1 MRVILLLAAV
11 LSVQALYAQKITVK
25 GRLMDSSDAPLPQ
38 ATIMFLN
45 PKDSTLVN
53 FGSSNKEGFFE
64 VKNLNRANYLFK
76 VTYVGHAPLM
86 ISISP
91 KPEELVIDLG
101 VQKMQSAS
109 TILGSVEIKGE
120 RAPVTIKKD
129 TIEFNAGSF
138 KTQPNAMVEDLI
150 KKLPGM
156 EVDNDGTI
164 RAQGEQVQR
173 VTVDGKEFFGR
184 DPKLATR
191 NLPADAVDK
200 VQVFDKKS
208 DQAAF
213 TGIDDGQR
221 EKTINLEL
229 KEEKRKGM
237 FGNAVGGY
245 GTEDRF
251 MGKLSLNRFSKGQ
264 QLSIVGTA
272 NNINEQGFSFDDYMT
287 FTGGAQQMAAGGGG
301 ARTISITSGGPSS
314 GGMQLG
320 GGQTNGLMSTYGGGV
335 NFNKDFSTKT
345 KLSANYFI
353 NYLDHDI
360 IQKTERENFNT
371 DNFKYYNEL
380 SSQTSTNLNHRVN
393 LTLDHE
399 IDSANSFKW
408 TNGVTFSDT
417 KMLQKSLSET
427 FSSEMVEQNA
437 TNRTTQSVGKSLS
450 YNSELLYRH
459 KFGKKGRTFSSTLTF
474 GLTDSDRD
482 GIVDGDNSVLNQDPV
497 LLDQTYTQTTDNLT
511 YGANLSYTE
520 PLGGR
525 KYLEANYSIRQ
536 NKNDVNRMAY
546 NTVNEDK
553 ELMDSLSNIYNSE
566 YLYQRGGLNLRINRE
581 SYSLTVGAGFQQT
594 VLDGEIIR
602 PLDQAAI
609 IDRTFENFLPSVHF
623 NYDFDNNVRV
633 RADYETSMN
642 APTIQQLQPTRDV
655 NNFPNIYEGNPNLK
669 PSYQHSLRL
678 NFSKFDPVSF
688 ISLFAFVNANYTKDA
703 ITNSQSY
710 NSTDSI
716 RTTITKPLNV
726 DDNVNISGNANV
738 SFPLAKLLSR
748 LSIGINARGQQSINV
763 SRELVD
769 EELMSSTEASI
780 NQLTLGGNIRYTF
793 TYKEIFDLSL
803 STNLSHQKTHYES
816 SNTEDQKY
824 FNRTY
829 STEGNFNFLKYYKL
843 SGTFNYS
850 QYETQS
856 DNSTISI
863 PMLNLSF
870 SRYFLKAN
878 AGELKFL
885 VNNVLDKN
893 LGVTQTANVNYFER
907 QTMNSLGRYYMVT
920 FTYAINKHLNPMG
933 GGNRG
938 GGRRMMIMN

>member
-1 MRVILLLAAV
+1 MRIILLLVAV
-11 LSVQALYAQKITVK
+11 LSAQALYAQKITVK
-25 GRLMDSSDAPLPQ
+25 GRLVDSADAPLPQ
-38 ATIMFLN
+38 ATIMFLS
-45 PKDSTLVN
+45 PKDSSLVN
-53 FGSSNKEGFFE
+53 FGASNKEGFFE
-64 VKNLNRANYLFK
+64 IKNLNRANYIFK

-86 ISISP
+86 ITISP
-91 KPEELVIDLG
+91 KPEELIIDLG
-101 VQKMQSAS
+101 IQKMQQAS
-109 TILGSVEIKGE
+109 TVLGAVEIKGE

-129 TIEFNAGSF
+129 TIEFNAAAF
-138 KTQPNAMVEDLI
+138 KTQPNAMAEDLI

-208 DQAAF
+208 DQATF

-237 FGNAVGGY
+237 FGNAMGGY

-251 MGKLSLNRFSKGQ
+251 TGKLSLNRFSKGQ

-272 NNINEQGFSFDDYMT
+272 NNINEQGFSIDDYMT
-287 FTGGAQQMAAGGGG
+287 FTGGAQQLAAGGGG
-301 ARTISITSGGPSS
+301 TRTITIGGGGGNT

-320 GGQTNGLMSTYGGGV
+320 GGQTNGLMSTYGGGI
-335 NFNKDFSTKT
+335 NFNKDFTTKT
-345 KLSANYFI
+345 KLSVNYFV

-380 SSQTSTNLNHRVN
+380 SQQNSTNLNHRLN
-393 LTLDHE
+393 LILDHE
-399 IDSANSFKW
+399 IDSANSIKW
-408 TNGVTFSDT
+408 TNGITYSDT
-417 KMLQKSLSET
+417 KMLQESLSET
-427 FSSEMVEQNA
+427 LSSEMVEQNA
-437 TNRTTQSVGKSLS
+437 TNRTTNSVGTSLS

-459 KFGKKGRTFSSTLTF
+459 RFGKKGRTFSSTLTF

-482 GIVDGDNSVLNQDPV
+482 GIVDGDNSVLNQEPV
-497 LLDQTYTQTTDNLT
+497 LLDQTYTQTTDNIT

-536 NKNDVNRMAY
+536 NKNDVDRKAY
-546 NTVNEDK
+546 NTVNDDH
-553 ELMDSLSNIYNSE
+553 ELMDSLSNVYNSE
-566 YLYQRGGLNLRINRE
+566 YLYQRGGVNFRMNKD

-602 PLDQAAI
+602 PSDQAAI
-609 IDRTFENFLPSVHF
+609 IDRTFENFLPSAHF
-623 NYDFDNNVRV
+623 NYDFDNNIRL
-633 RADYETSMN
+633 RADYETNMQ

-655 NNFPNIYEGNPNLK
+655 NNFPNIYEGNPKLK

-678 NFSKFDPVSF
+678 NFSKFNPVSF
-688 ISLFAFVNANYTKDA
+688 VSFFAFVNATYTTDA

-716 RTTITKPLNV
+716 RVTITTPLNV
-726 DDNVNISGNANV
+726 DNNINVSGNANL
-738 SFPLAKLLSR
+738 SFPLSKLFSR
-748 LSIGINARGQQSINV
+748 FNIGVNVRGQQSINV
-763 SRELVD
+763 SRELTDDV
-769 EELMSSTEASI
+769 LVASTEATI

-803 STNLSHQKTHYES
+803 STNLSHQKTQYEAT
-816 SNTEDQKY
+816 NTQDQKY

-829 STEGNFNFLKYYKL
+829 STEGNFNFLKYYRL
-843 SGTFNYS
+843 SGTFNYM
-850 QYETQS
+850 QYETQA

-878 AGELKFL
+878 AGELKFIA
-885 VNNVLDKN
+885 NNILDKN

-907 QTMNSLGRYYMVT
+907 QTMNSLGRYYMLT

-933 GGNRG
+933 GNRG

>member
-1 MRVILLLAAV
+1 MRVILLLVAV

-45 PKDSTLVN
+45 PKDSSLVN
-53 FGSSNKEGFFE
+53 FGASNKEGFFE

-86 ISISP
+86 ILISP
-91 KPEELVIDLG
+91 KPDEFIIDLG
-101 VQKMQSAS
+101 DQKMQQGS
-109 TILGSVEIKGE
+109 TMLGTVEIKGE

-138 KTQPNAMVEDLI
+138 KTQPNAMAEDLI

-245 GTEDRF
+245 GTDDRF
-251 MGKLSLNRFSKGQ
+251 TGKLSLNRFSKGQ

-272 NNINEQGFSFDDYMT
+272 NNTNEQGFSIDDYMT
-287 FTGGAQQMAAGGGG
+287 FTGGSQQFAAGGGG
-301 ARTISITSGGPSS
+301 ARTITISGGGGNT

-320 GGQTNGLMSTYGGGV
+320 GGQTNGLMNTYGGGV
-335 NFNKDFSTKT
+335 NFNKDFGTKT

-360 IQKTERENFNT
+360 VQKTERENFNT
-371 DNFKYYNEL
+371 SNFKYYNEL
-380 SSQTSTNLNHRVN
+380 STQTSSNLNHRIN

-399 IDSANSFKW
+399 VDSANSFKW
-408 TNGVTFSDT
+408 TNGLTFSDT

-427 FSSEMVEQNA
+427 LSSEMVEQNA
-437 TNRTTQSVGKSLS
+437 TNRITQSTGTSLS
-450 YNSELLYRH
+450 YNSELLFRH
-459 KFGKKGRTFSSTLTF
+459 RFGKKGRTFSTTLTF

-482 GIVDGDNSVLNQDPV
+482 GVVDGDNSVLNQEPV
-497 LLDQTYTQTTDNLT
+497 LLDQTYVQTTDNLT
-511 YGANLSYTE
+511 YGINFSYTE

-536 NKNDVNRMAY
+536 NKNDVNRKAY
-546 NTVNEDK
+546 NTVDNNE
-553 ELMDSLSNIYNSE
+553 ELMDSLSNVYNST

-581 SYSLTVGAGFQQT
+581 SYSVTVGAGFQQT

-609 IDRTFENFLPSVHF
+609 IDRTFANFLPAVHF
-623 NYDFDNNVRV
+623 NYDFDNNVRL

-655 NNFPNIYEGNPNLK
+655 NSFPNIYEGNPNLK

-678 NFSKFDPVSF
+678 NFTKFDPVTF
-688 ISLFAFVNANYTKDA
+688 ISFFSFVNATYTKDA

-726 DDNVNISGNANV
+726 DDNINVSGNANF
-738 SFPLAKLLSR
+738 SFPLSKLFSR
-748 LSIGINARGQQSINV
+748 FNVGVNVRGQQSINV
-763 SRELVD
+763 SHELVD
-769 EELMSSTEASI
+769 EVLMSSAETTI

-793 TYKEIFDLSL
+793 TCKEIFDISL

-816 SNTEDQKY
+816 SGTEDQVY

-829 STEGNFNFLKYYKL
+829 STEGNFNFLKNYRL
-843 SGTFNYS
+843 SGTFNYN

-856 DNSTISI
+856 DNSTIAI
-863 PMLNLSF
+863 PMLNLSL
-870 SRYFLKAN
+870 SRYFLKAK
-878 AGELKFL
+878 AGELKFM
-885 VNNVLDKN
+885 VNNLLDKN

-933 GGNRG
+933 GGNRP
-938 GGRRMMIMN
+938 GRRMMIMN

>member
-1 MRVILLLAAV
+1 MRLILVLAAV
-11 LSVQALYAQKITVK
+11 LSAQALYAQKITIR
-25 GRLMDSSDAPLPQ
+25 GRLLDSSDAPLPQ
-38 ATIMFLN
+38 ATIMLLS
-45 PKDSTLVN
+45 PKDSSLVN

-64 VKNLNRANYLFK
+64 LKNLSRANYIFK

-86 ISISP
+86 IAVSP
-91 KPEELVIDLG
+91 KPDELIVELG
-101 VQKMQSAS
+101 AQKMEQES
-109 TILGSVEIKGE
+109 TMLGAVEIKGE

-138 KTQPNAMVEDLI
+138 KTQPNAMAEDLI

-208 DQAAF
+208 DQATF

-237 FGNAVGGY
+237 FGNAMGGY

-251 MGKLSLNRFSKGQ
+251 TGRLSLNRFSKGQ
-264 QLSIVGTA
+264 QFSVVGTA
-272 NNINEQGFSFDDYMT
+272 NNINEQGFSIDDYMT
-287 FTGGAQQMAAGGGG
+287 FTGGAQAFAGGGG
-301 ARTISITSGGPSS
+301 GQRTITISGG
-314 GGMQLG
+314 GGGGAGMQLG
-320 GGQTNGLMSTYGGGV
+320 GGQTNGLMSTYGGGI

-345 KLSANYFI
+345 KLSANYFV

-360 IQKTERENFNT
+360 TQNTERENFNT

-380 SSQTSTNLNHRVN
+380 SKQTSTNLNHRLN
-393 LTLDHE
+393 LILDHE
-399 IDSANSFKW
+399 IDSANSIKW
-408 TNGVTFSDT
+408 TNGITYSDT
-417 KMLQKSLSET
+417 KMLQQSLSET
-427 FSSEMVEQNA
+427 LSSELVEQNA
-437 TNRTTQSVGKSLS
+437 TNRTTNSVGTSLS

-459 KFGKKGRTFSSTLTF
+459 RFGKKGRTFSSTLTF

-482 GIVDGDNSVLNQDPV
+482 GIVDGDNSVLNQEPV

-536 NKNDVNRMAY
+536 NKNDVNRKAY
-546 NTVNEDK
+546 NTVNDDH
-553 ELMDSLSNIYNSE
+553 ELMDSLSNVYNSE
-566 YLYQRGGLNLRINRE
+566 YLYQRGGVNFRMNKE
-581 SYSLTVGAGFQQT
+581 SYSLTVGAGYQQT
-594 VLDGEIIR
+594 LLDGEIIR

-609 IDRTFENFLPSVHF
+609 IDRTFSNFLPSVHF
-623 NYDFDNNVRV
+623 NYDFDNNIRF
-633 RADYETSMN
+633 RADYETNMQ

-678 NFSKFDPVSF
+678 NFSKFNPVSF
-688 ISLFAFVNANYTKDA
+688 VSFFTFVNATYTTDA

-710 NSTDSI
+710 NSTDST
-716 RTTITKPLNV
+716 RVTITKPINVDNNLNV
-726 DDNVNISGNANV
+726 MANANM
-738 SFPLAKLLSR
+738 SFPITKLFSR
-748 LSIGINARGQQSINV
+748 LNVGVNARGQQSINV
-763 SRELVD
+763 SRELQDDV
-769 EELMSSTEASI
+769 LMTQTEATI

-803 STNLSHQKTHYES
+803 AANLSHQKTQYES
-816 SNTEDQKY
+816 TNTQDQEY

-829 STEGNFNFLKYYKL
+829 TTEGNFSFLKYYRL
-843 SGTFNYS
+843 SGTFNYM
-850 QYETQS
+850 QYETQA

-878 AGELKFL
+878 AGEFKFTASNL
-885 VNNVLDKN
+885 LDKN

-907 QTMNSLGRYYMVT
+907 QTMNSLGRYYMVS
-920 FTYAINKHLNPMG
+920 FTYAINRHLNPM

>member
-1 MRVILLLAAV
+1 MRIILLLAAV

-64 VKNLNRANYLFK
+64 VKNLNRTNYLFK
-76 VTYVGHAPLM
+76 VTYVGHAPL
-86 ISISP
+86 IIAIIP
-91 KPEELVIDLG
+91 KPEELIIELG
-101 VQKMQSAS
+101 VQKMEPA
-109 TILGSVEIKGE
+109 TTMLGAVEVKGE

-138 KTQPNAMVEDLI
+138 KTQPNAMAEDLI

-208 DQAAF
+208 DQAVF

-237 FGNAVGGY
+237 FGNATGGY

-272 NNINEQGFSFDDYMT
+272 NNINEQGFSIDDYMT

-301 ARTISITSGGPSS
+301 ARTITVQSGGGGS

-345 KLSANYFI
+345 KLSANYFV
-353 NYLDHDI
+353 NYLEHDI

-371 DNFKYYNEL
+371 NNFKYYNEL
-380 SSQTSTNLNHRVN
+380 STQNSTNLNHRLN

-399 IDSANSFKW
+399 IDSANSIKW
-408 TNGVTFSDT
+408 TNGITFSDT
-417 KMLQKSLSET
+417 KMLQKSLSENL
-427 FSSEMVEQNA
+427 SSELVQQNA
-437 TNRTTQSVGKSLS
+437 TNRTTQSVGQSFS

-459 KFGKKGRTFSSTLTF
+459 RFGKKGRTFSSTFTF

-482 GIVDGDNSVLNQDPV
+482 GVVDGDNVVLGQEPV
-497 LLDQTYTQTTDNLT
+497 LLDQTYVQTTDNLT

-525 KYLEANYSIRQ
+525 KYLEANYNIRQ
-536 NKNDVNRMAY
+536 NKNDVDRKAY
-546 NTVNEDK
+546 NMVNDDH
-553 ELMDSLSNIYNSE
+553 ELMDSLSNVYNSE

-581 SYSLTVGAGFQQT
+581 SYSVTVGAAFQQT
-594 VLDGEIIR
+594 LLDGEIIR
-602 PLDQAAI
+602 PQDQAAI
-609 IDRTFENFLPSVHF
+609 IDRTFENFLPSLHF

-688 ISLFAFVNANYTKDA
+688 ISLFAFINANYTKDA

-716 RTTITKPLNV
+716 RTTITKPINV
-726 DDNVNISGNANV
+726 DDNINVSGNANV
-738 SFPLAKLLSR
+738 SFPLSKLFSR
-748 LSIGINARGQQSINV
+748 FNVGVNVRGQQSINV

-769 EELMSSTEASI
+769 EEVMSSTEATI

-803 STNLSHQKTHYES
+803 STNLSHQKTQYES

-829 STEGNFNFLKYYKL
+829 STEGNFNFLKYYRL
-843 SGTFNYS
+843 SGTFNYN

-878 AGELKFL
+878 AGEMKFL
-885 VNNVLDKN
+885 VNNVLDKS

-933 GGNRG
+933 GNRG

>member
-1 MRVILLLAAV
+1 MRIILLLAAV
-11 LSVQALYAQKITVK
+11 LCAQVLYAQKITVK
-25 GRLMDSSDAPLPQ
+25 GRLTDSSDAPLPQ

-45 PKDSTLVN
+45 PKDSSLVN

-86 ISISP
+86 LTISP
-91 KPEELVIDLG
+91 KPEELIVDLG
-101 VQKMQSAS
+101 VQKMQQAS
-109 TILGSVEIKGE
+109 TMLGAVEIKGE

-138 KTQPNAMVEDLI
+138 KTQPNAMAEDLI

-237 FGNAVGGY
+237 FGNATGGY
-245 GTEDRF
+245 GTDDRF
-251 MGKLSLNRFSKGQ
+251 TGKLNLNRFSKGQ

-272 NNINEQGFSFDDYMT
+272 NNINEQGFSIDDYMT
-287 FTGGAQQMAAGGGG
+287 FTGGAQQLAAGGGG
-301 ARTISITSGGPSS
+301 ARTIQISTGGSGA

-427 FSSEMVEQNA
+427 LSSELVQQNA
-437 TNRTTQSVGKSLS
+437 TNRATQSVGTSFS

-459 KFGKKGRTFSSTLTF
+459 RFGKKGRTFSSTFTF
-474 GLTDSDRD
+474 GLSDSDRD
-482 GIVDGDNSVLNQDPV
+482 GIVDGDNVVLNQEPV
-497 LLDQTYTQTTDNLT
+497 LLDQTYDQTTDNLT

-536 NKNDVNRMAY
+536 NKNDVNRKAY
-546 NTVNEDK
+546 NTVNDDH
-553 ELMDSLSNIYNSE
+553 ELMDSLSNVYNSE

-581 SYSLTVGAGFQQT
+581 NYSVTIGAGYQQT
-594 VLDGEIIR
+594 LLDGEIIR
-602 PLDQAAI
+602 PSDQAAI
-609 IDRTFENFLPSVHF
+609 IDRTFENFLPSLHF
-623 NYDFDNNVRV
+623 NYDFDNNVRL
-633 RADYETSMN
+633 RADYETNMN

-678 NFSKFDPVSF
+678 NFSKFDPVTF
-688 ISLFAFVNANYTKDA
+688 ISYFAFINANYTKDA

-726 DDNVNISGNANV
+726 DDNINVSGNANV
-738 SFPLAKLLSR
+738 SFPLSKLFSR
-748 LSIGINARGQQSINV
+748 FNIGVNVRGQQSINV

-769 EELMSSTEASI
+769 EEVMSATEATI
-780 NQLTLGGNIRYTF
+780 NQLTLGGNVRYTF

-803 STNLSHQKTHYES
+803 SANLSHQKTQYES
-816 SNTEDQKY
+816 SNTADQKY

-829 STEGNFNFLKYYKL
+829 STEANYNFLKYYRL

-850 QYETQS
+850 QYETQAA
-856 DNSTISI
+856 NSAVSI
-863 PMLNLSF
+863 PMLNFSF
-870 SRYFLKAN
+870 SRYILKAN
-878 AGELKFL
+878 AGELKF
-885 VNNVLDKN
+885 VANNVLDKS

-938 GGRRMMIMN
+938 PRRMMMN